1 MAKQVALTIPK
12 PVLEFLRPGTNLPRQ
27 WEIVFLAMEAA
38 KQINRTDLADALAHW
53 LSRMDELN
61 KLKNELI
68 KHERTKSYQNSDAG
82 DACSA
87 SRGAES
93 A

>member
-12 PVLEFLRPGTNLPRQ
+12 PVLECLRPGTHLPRQ
-27 WEIVFLAMEAA
+27 WELVFLAMEAA
-38 KQINRTDLADALAHW
+38 RQSNRTDLADALAQW

-68 KHERTKSYQNSDAG
+68 KHERTRNIDEAN
-82 DACSA
+82 
-87 SRGAES
+87 
-93 A
+93 